1 MHAHIYLV
9 YIRSSLVVRECQSL
23 FGWTNKH
30 ECIENC
36 LGWSMAI
43 FFGLKKITIDC
54 LKHYHWNTYWAT
66 SQSSKPHYIQL
77 PHNISL
83 LVRSLT
89 FQVLLQFRITTL
101 NWLVV
106 WSVALWRIQQWW
118 YIINS
123 HEWCSGPLWSIYHLC
138 CKIKSFSHCVQLTWT
153 RWVKLSCFS
162 CDHQVS

>member
-23 FGWTNKH
+23 FGWTNKY

-106 WSVALWRIQQWW
+106 WSVALWRIQRWW
-118 YIINS
+118 
-123 HEWCSGPLWSIYHLC
+123 WQQ
-138 CKIKSFSHCVQLTWT
+138 IKRKLLTVMNGAVHHFDPCTTCRASF
-153 RWVKLSCFS
+153 R
-162 CDHQVS
+162 